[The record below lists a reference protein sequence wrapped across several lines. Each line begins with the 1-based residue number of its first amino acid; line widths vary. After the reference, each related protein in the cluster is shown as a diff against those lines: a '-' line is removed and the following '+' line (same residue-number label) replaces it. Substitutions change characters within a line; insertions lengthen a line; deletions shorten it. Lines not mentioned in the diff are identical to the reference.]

1 MRERLL
7 NYMNYM
13 AEITKKTLSPEQ
25 KDKVLKDFLIQIKF
39 FQHERLIHLIVTV
52 TFAII
57 AVVSV
62 LINYT
67 LQSLILLVFILGMLI
82 MLLFYVRHY
91 FFLERGVQKL
101 YTYYDELTKDCRF

>member
-1 MRERLL
+1 MRERLS
-7 NYMNYM
+7 NYLDYM
-13 AEITKKTLSPEQ
+13 KDMCSKELSDAEKK
-25 KDKVLKDFLIQIKF
+25 DVLKDFMIQIKF

-57 AVVSV
+57 AIVS
-62 LINYT
+62 LLLNY
-67 LQSLILLVFILGMLI
+67 SIGSILLTIFIIGMLI

-101 YTYYDELTKDCRF
+101 YTYYDALTAKK